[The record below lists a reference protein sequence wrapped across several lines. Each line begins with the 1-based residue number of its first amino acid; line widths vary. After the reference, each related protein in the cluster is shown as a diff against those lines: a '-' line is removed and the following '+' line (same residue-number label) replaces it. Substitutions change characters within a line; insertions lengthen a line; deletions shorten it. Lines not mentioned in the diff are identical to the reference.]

1 MFLTPTTLCWFLEEC
16 MSNIII
22 EEKVVDL
29 ESRIA
34 FQEDVIQQLSDQ
46 IAEQQNTMHILT
58 IQLKHLSD
66 QVKAGHFSDGG
77 EHDGSDI
84 PPHY

>member
-1 MFLTPTTLCWFLEEC
+1 MLLMLTTLCWLLEKY
-16 MSNIII
+16 MNNTVI
-22 EEKVVDL
+22 EEKVIDL

-46 IAEQQNTMHILT
+46 IAEQQNNMNVLT

-77 EHDGSDI
+77 EHDESDI

>member
-1 MFLTPTTLCWFLEEC
+1 MCWFLEIY
-16 MSNIII
+16 MSNTVI
-22 EEKVVDL
+22 EEKVIDL

-46 IAEQQNTMHILT
+46 LAEQQNNMHILT

-77 EHDGSDI
+77 EDDGSDI